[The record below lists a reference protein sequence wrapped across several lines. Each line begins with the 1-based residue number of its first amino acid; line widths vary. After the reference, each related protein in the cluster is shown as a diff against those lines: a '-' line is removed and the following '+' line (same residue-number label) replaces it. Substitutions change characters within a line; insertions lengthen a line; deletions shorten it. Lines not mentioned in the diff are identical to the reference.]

1 MKYTSS
7 ILSAVVKSDVM
18 WCERLAK
25 SKSVTEQSHVTFYLF
40 CLVIILVWSCW
51 LLFYNDV
58 LRVKLIKF
66 PLVKMDKLWFLHGLR
81 EGLFLGREQW
91 LPHSDYKTSGM
102 FSSLLKNSTTHKNTF
117 NFDFVHRW
125 RKCKMSDTQGIYAKL
140 SWMYPVLTKTANKH
154 IYQGSMWR
162 YLAILNNDTWQ
173 VVFSEFSLIKIPH
186 FQMSNGFYRGYVR
199 DNFLAGGNDFLTVTT
214 RH

>member
-1 MKYTSS
+1 
-7 ILSAVVKSDVM
+7 
-18 WCERLAK
+18 
-25 SKSVTEQSHVTFYLF
+25 
-40 CLVIILVWSCW
+40 
-51 LLFYNDV
+51 
-58 LRVKLIKF
+58 
-66 PLVKMDKLWFLHGLR
+66 
-81 EGLFLGREQW
+81 
-91 LPHSDYKTSGM
+91 
-102 FSSLLKNSTTHKNTF
+102 
-117 NFDFVHRW
+117 
-125 RKCKMSDTQGIYAKL
+125 
-140 SWMYPVLTKTANKH
+140 MYPVLTKTANKH